1 METLDQMPKRKHIAS
16 IVSKKYPNWE
26 RGFVD
31 SFWSKVSYTKLDYK
45 REPFNNKRD
54 IKKWRSQG
62 YTQEHFTGL
71 LCDMNSIQPAYID
84 DFISW
89 FERYYKAKDV
99 GVSFYKMPTGVIL
112 PTHKDTFKKYRK
124 LFKTNLKDCMRAIVF
139 LDKWQPGHF
148 FEIDGYSITNYKK
161 GDYVFWRG
169 STPHMAANIGTN
181 VRYTMQ
187 ITGHR

>member
-1 METLDQMPKRKHIAS
+1 MEPLDQMPKRKHIAS

-112 PTHKDTFKKYRK
+112 PTHKDTFKKY
-124 LFKTNLKDCMRAIVF
+124 LSLI
-139 LDKWQPGHF
+139 H
-148 FEIDGYSITNYKK
+148 I
-161 GDYVFWRG
+161 
-169 STPHMAANIGTN
+169 
-181 VRYTMQ
+181 
-187 ITGHR
+187 